1 VSDSGRSENDSM
13 SKPRGRRRVF
23 VSSVA
28 SVLVF
33 LVTVWRLTE
42 SEVAAAELE
51 EATKALRAGD
61 HATCIRITT
70 KAVNDRLFG
79 EEYYLL
85 KAEAEMQTGEYQAA
99 HDTLVNGLARY
110 SWSVRM
116 RMLGIEAARMSGD
129 SKQASTWQA
138 EIVDQAG
145 RAPWRYSDADNLVSL
160 GRTAVMM
167 GDDARIVLEV
177 FYDRALKLH
186 PLHRDALLASGELA
200 LAKQDF
206 ALAADT
212 FQSAVKKYPD
222 DADLQFGVAK
232 SLDRSE
238 PPLAAHALTLCL
250 KANYRHVGAL
260 LYQAENAIDAEKYD
274 GASEL
279 LDKVIKINPKH
290 PAAWAYRSIIAGLK
304 NDQRHAIEY
313 RAAALST
320 WNENP
325 LVDHLIGKKLS
336 QKYRFTE
343 GAAHQQ
349 QALVFDDAFLPA
361 RVQLAQDFLRLGKED
376 EGWKLG
382 EAAAK
387 ADAYDVHVFNLMQ
400 LRDAIAKYTTL
411 EDDSFIVRMEAKE
424 AAIYGQAVLNLLR
437 RAKRD
442 LCAKYGLELKDRITV
457 EIFPEPN
464 DFAVRTFGM
473 PGAAGYLGVCFGKV
487 ITANSPASQ
496 KDHPSNWQAVLWHE
510 FCHVVTLE
518 KTHNRMPRWLSE
530 GISVYEERQA
540 HPTWGQRMTAKSR
553 TRILSGLTT
562 PIREL
567 SGAFLRP
574 ETPADLNFAYFQSSL
589 VVEFFIERYGIDALK
604 KVLDDLAT
612 GLPIDAA
619 LERHLAPLDQLD
631 EEFREYAAQMAR
643 ELAPN
648 LDWEKYDLSAIRD
661 DDDPERLVRWVADH
675 PTSLQGLTV
684 LAIQHIEKREFAE
697 AKKPLTKLIELY
709 PEQIGDDCPYELLA
723 AIHKELREV
732 ADERRVLEQYATR
745 TDSAVPSLLRL
756 VELQST
762 PADWPSARETVRQ
775 LLAIN
780 PLLPQTQR
788 ARATI
793 AEQLND
799 PADALSALEAMLLM
813 EPDDPAE
820 LHFRRAKLLHQQNDP
835 RAKSHV
841 LQALEAA
848 PRYRDAQKLLL
859 KIVRAQKPE
868 AKAEAKS
875 P

>member
-1 VSDSGRSENDSM
+1 LD
-13 SKPRGRRRVF
+13 
-23 VSSVA
+23 
-28 SVLVF
+28 
-33 LVTVWRLTE
+33 
-42 SEVAAAELE
+42 
-51 EATKALRAGD
+51 
-61 HATCIRITT
+61 
-70 KAVNDRLFG
+70 
-79 EEYYLL
+79 LL
-85 KAEAEMQTGEYQAA
+85 K
-99 HDTLVNGLARY
+99 R
-110 SWSVRM
+110 
-116 RMLGIEAARMSGD
+116 
-129 SKQASTWQA
+129 
-138 EIVDQAG
+138 
-145 RAPWRYSDADNLVSL
+145 
-160 GRTAVMM
+160 
-167 GDDARIVLEV
+167 
-177 FYDRALKLH
+177 
-186 PLHRDALLASGELA
+186 
-200 LAKQDF
+200 
-206 ALAADT
+206 
-212 FQSAVKKYPD
+212 
-222 DADLQFGVAK
+222 
-232 SLDRSE
+232 
-238 PPLAAHALTLCL
+238 
-250 KANYRHVGAL
+250 
-260 LYQAENAIDAEKYD
+260 
-274 GASEL
+274 
-279 LDKVIKINPKH
+279 
-290 PAAWAYRSIIAGLK
+290 
-304 NDQRHAIEY
+304 
-313 RAAALST
+313 
-320 WNENP
+320 
-325 LVDHLIGKKLS
+325 
-336 QKYRFTE
+336 
-343 GAAHQQ
+343 
-349 QALVFDDAFLPA
+349 
-361 RVQLAQDFLRLGKED
+361 
-376 EGWKLG
+376 
-382 EAAAK
+382 
-387 ADAYDVHVFNLMQ
+387 
-400 LRDAIAKYTTL
+400 
-411 EDDSFIVRMEAKE
+411 AKE
-424 AAIYGQAVLNLLR
+424 
-437 RAKRD
+437 K

-540 HPTWGQRMTAKSR
+540 HPTWGQRMNAKSR
-553 TRILSGLTT
+553 TRILAGLLT

-574 ETPADLNFAYFQSSL
+574 GSPADLNFAYFQSSL
-589 VVEFFIERYGIDALK
+589 VVEYFIEKYGIDALK

-612 GLPIDAA
+612 GLPIDSA

-631 EEFREYAAQMAR
+631 EEFREHAAQMAR

-661 DDDPERLVRWVADH
+661 DDDPDRLVRWVADH

-684 LAIQHIEKREFAE
+684 LAVQHIEKREFAE

-723 AIHKELREV
+723 AIHKELKEV
-732 ADERRVLEQYATR
+732 AAERRVLEQYATR

-762 PADWPSARETVRQ
+762 PIDWPAARETVRQ

-780 PLLPQTQR
+780 PLLPQIQR

-799 PADALSALEAMLLM
+799 SADALSALEAMLLM

-820 LHFRRAKLLHQQNDP
+820 LHFRLAKLLHQQSDP